1 MTPRVVDGRMIAK
14 VITHTRRA
22 SKTEACAMSIRRADR
37 ACVVDAIRT
46 ELALS
51 AKVAREWTFKE
62 ASPHTRPTGV
72 DPPPPPTP
80 EDNRAAIAELKELLK
95 NEQAVQLEA
104 ARRLAEQ
111 AKAAREAEKAAA
123 AKLAEAT
130 KEARERARLEKVAEV
145 ERKRL
150 EKEALR
156 EAREAVAALKAAE
169 MAALLRRRE
178 RLRLPGSR
186 IGR

>member
-1 MTPRVVDGRMIAK
+1 
-14 VITHTRRA
+14 
-22 SKTEACAMSIRRADR
+22 MSIRRADR

-62 ASPHTRPTGV
+62 APPHTRPTGV

-80 EDNRAAIAELKELLK
+80 EDNRAAIAELKEMLK

-111 AKAAREAEKAAA
+111 AKAARAEAKTARAAEKAAA
-123 AKLAEAT
+123 LKLAPQASFN
-130 KEARERARLEKVAEV
+130 AA
-145 ERKRL
+145 
-150 EKEALR
+150 ALR
-156 EAREAVAALKAAE
+156 EWPFSGILFAI
-169 MAALLRRRE
+169 
-178 RLRLPGSR
+178 S
-186 IGR
+186 ISN